1 MRIITQDGRNDI
13 PYDYSVIYTQSDLIR
28 NRTYVKADTPIGSYV
43 VGSYASDAA
52 ASEEIE
58 NMHEEYEHD
67 TKVYRARKNEDV

>member
-1 MRIITQDGRNDI
+1 MRIITQDGQNDI

-43 VGSYASDAA
+43 VGSYDNDVK

-58 NMHEEYEHD
+58 NMHKEYED
-67 TKVYRARKNEDV
+67 DARVYRVRKNEDV